1 MKNIT
6 SLNEEAEQF
15 IDEIE
20 HINME
25 EKKINE
31 ISDEYRHY
39 YGEENDLRGTNREN
53 YGTEV
58 ERLEPSMEGNS
69 YKSVSK
75 QI

>member
-6 SLNEEAEQF
+6 SLNEEAEQL

-25 EKKINE
+25 EKKRNE

-39 YGEENDLRGTNREN
+39 DGEENVIKSSTQETFKNNRKM
-53 YGTEV
+53 YDVHTWT
-58 ERLEPSMEGNS
+58 
-69 YKSVSK
+69 Y
-75 QI
+75 